1 MTIGATSTFQES
13 LNDICTDALTNLGV
27 VAPGKDASQAR
38 TAGQLTHAARAL
50 NRLVKSMDA
59 DGELLWR
66 VERRTIT
73 VSNFDLSPINVNSP
87 GFSCAADVIAVD
99 EPIRYTPATDLTG
112 ATGTIVQ
119 AMSRDDWMSLPD
131 RDQTGTPL
139 RYYVEYSSG
148 SGGVP
153 RNSLAIYFNPI
164 PTANADIIEYSAYI
178 KAADFVTGADTPDFL
193 QKWTGCLVYGL
204 TAELAA
210 AYGQMDK
217 LSAYRQMFLD
227 EKMRLL
233 ADDSEHGRTFLCAFG
248 WGTY

>member
-1 MTIGATSTFQES
+1 MRDQ
-13 LNDICTDALTNLGV
+13 ICTDALCNLGA
-27 VAPGKDASQAR
+27 VAPGKDAAQAR
-38 TAGQLTHAARAL
+38 TAGLLDHAARAL

-66 VERRTIT
+66 VERRTKP
-73 VSNFDLSPINVNSP
+73 VSNFDLSPINNDSP
-87 GFSCAADVIAVD
+87 GFACAADVMSVD
-99 EPIRYTPATDLTG
+99 EPMRYTPATDLTG
-112 ATGTIVQ
+112 ATGTIIQ

-139 RYYVEYSSG
+139 RYYSEFSVTTP
-148 SGGVP
+148 GVA
-153 RNSLAIYFNPI
+153 RNSLCIYFNPI
-164 PTANADIIEYSAYI
+164 PTDGGDVIEYAAYI
-178 KAADFVTGADTPDFL
+178 RAADFTSGADTPDFL

-217 LSAYRQMFLD
+217 LSAYRQMFLE

-233 ADDSEHGRTFLCAFG
+233 ADDSEKGRTFLVPFG
-248 WGTY
+248 WNTY

>member
-66 VERRTIT
+66 VERRAID
-73 VSNFDLSPINVNSP
+73 VAAFDLSPINVNSP
-87 GFSCAADVIAVD
+87 GFTCAADVLAVD
-99 EPIRYTPATDLTG
+99 EPLRYTPATDPTG

-131 RDQTGTPL
+131 RDQKGTPL
-139 RYYVEYSSG
+139 RYYAEYSPGG
-148 SGGVP
+148 SSP
-153 RNSLAIYFNPI
+153 RNSLTIYFNPI
-164 PTANADIIEYSAYI
+164 PTNQNDVIEYSAYI
-178 KAADFVTGADTPDFL
+178 KSADFTSGADTPDFL

-227 EKMRLL
+227 EKARLL
-233 ADDSEHGRTFLCAFG
+233 ADDSEHGRTFLVPFG

>member
-1 MTIGATSTFQES
+1 MTIGATSTFQEMR
-13 LNDICTDALTNLGV
+13 DEICTDALSNLGV

-38 TAGQLTHAARAL
+38 TAGNLEHAARAL

-66 VERRTIT
+66 IVRRSTLVSAFNAPALPNGT
-73 VSNFDLSPINVNSP
+73 VP
-87 GFSCAADVIAVD
+87 GFACAADVLDVD
-99 EPIRYTPATDLTG
+99 EPFRYTPGTDVTG
-112 ATGTIVQ
+112 NTGTIVQ

-131 RDQTGTPL
+131 RGQTGTPL
-139 RYYVEYSSG
+139 RYYAE
-148 SGGVP
+148 
-153 RNSLAIYFNPI
+153 RTLAGLTVYFNPI
-164 PTANADIIEYSAYI
+164 PTAAADSIEYSAYI
-178 KAADFVTGADTPDFL
+178 RAADFVTGADTPDFL

-217 LSAYRQMFLD
+217 LGAYRQMFLD
-227 EKMRLL
+227 DKARLL
-233 ADDSEHGRTFLCAFG
+233 ADDTERGRTFLVPFG

>member
-27 VAPGKDASQAR
+27 VSPGKDASQAR
-38 TAGQLTHAARAL
+38 TSGNLTHAVRTL

-66 VERRTIT
+66 VERRGKQ
-73 VSNFDLSPINVNSP
+73 VADFDLSPINVVSP
-87 GFSCAADVIAVD
+87 GFSCDPDVIGVD
-99 EPIRYTPATDLTG
+99 EPMRYTPVTDTTG
-112 ATGTIVQ
+112 ATGTIIQ

-131 RDQTGTPL
+131 RDLQGTPL
-139 RYYVEYSSG
+139 RYYAEYSV
-148 SGGVP
+148 VP
-153 RNSLAIYFNPI
+153 GIRNSLSIYFSPV
-164 PTANADIIEYSAYI
+164 PTANGDFIEYSAYI
-178 KAADFVTGADTPDFL
+178 RAADLVAGSDTPDFL

-227 EKMRLL
+227 EKARLL
-233 ADDSEHGRTFLCAFG
+233 ADDSEHGRTLLVPFG
-248 WGTY
+248 WNTY

>member
-1 MTIGATSTFQES
+1 MTIGATTTFQQTRDE
-13 LNDICTDALTNLGV
+13 ICTDALTNLGV

-66 VERRTIT
+66 VERRTT
-73 VSNFDLSPINVNSP
+73 LVADFDLSPINNDSP
-87 GFSCAADVIAVD
+87 GFSCAADVLAVD
-99 EPIRYTPATDLTG
+99 EPLRYTPATDPTG

-139 RYYVEYSSG
+139 RYYAEYG
-148 SGGVP
+148 SGAIVP
-153 RNSLAIYFNPI
+153 RNSIAIYFNPI
-164 PTANADIIEYSAYI
+164 PTASADIIEYSAYI
-178 KAADFVTGADTPDFL
+178 KAADFTSGADTPDFL

-227 EKMRLL
+227 EKARLL
-233 ADDSEHGRTFLCAFG
+233 ADDSEHGRTFLVPFG